1 MTADLEDKIFRN
13 LSHTVEVIDAVRS
26 DPGIIAA
33 LVEIINLCITAI
45 RRGNKILLV
54 GNGGSAADAQ
64 HIAAEIV
71 GRFSVDRPG
80 MPAIA
85 LTTDSSVLTS
95 IANDYGFEMLF
106 SRQVEALGKAGDVL
120 IAFSTSGKSGNIIE
134 SIHAA
139 RRMDINTVGFTGA
152 NGAEMSALC
161 DKAVCV
167 PSDDTARIQEAHI
180 TMGHIVCAFIEQ
192 AMYE

>member
-161 DKAVCV
+161 DKVVCV